1 MNPGPRRAATV
12 LAAAIF
18 FFGAP
23 AEAQT
28 TSAPAFDLERL
39 ILNPSGREGLLV
51 GGGDVLEATG
61 VRLGVLSHYEHAP
74 LVAFDSQ
81 NKGLATIVGNRV
93 SAHVSAAFG
102 VNRWLEIGV
111 QLPFVLW
118 QGGGDDA
125 GRVGLSAPR
134 ATSMGSPWVQARS
147 GLFLE
152 RDGMPF
158 DLSVDLLMN
167 VPVGGPGAFTSDA
180 TPSFFPRL
188 GLGRTL
194 GGVARVA
201 VEIGGWFRT
210 SPSFSSLSMAT
221 SSLSPTVQLSAGVS
235 TLDPK
240 SRFELSLRSTIPTD
254 GSGAALE
261 AMAGARVPVGP
272 FELQLLAGPGFGR
285 LPGTPL
291 FRVLAGVSF
300 ATPASKCVE
309 GRPYALQDCPQ
320 LDFDGDGVANGQDL
334 CGRQHGTSSGCPDG
348 DGDGDGVADARDACP
363 GAAGEQARN
372 GCPRLDSDDDGVFD
386 EDDACPA
393 VAGSERGCPPKPQ
406 PVRERCVDQPDVFVD
421 QGCPPA
427 LVKLESDRLVIS
439 EKIFFDPR
447 KATIQARSFALLDEV
462 AKLLRAHPEV
472 EHVFIDGHTDS
483 QGTPEINR
491 TLSRGR
497 ADAVKQYLVKA
508 GVEARRLEGRGF
520 GPDRPIADNGTPAGR
535 EQNRRVEFVISSQET
550 R

>member
-18 FFGAP
+18 FFGAS
-23 AEAQT
+23 AGAQT

-254 GSGAALE
+254 GTGAALE

-462 AKLLRAHPEV
+462 AKLLRAHPQV